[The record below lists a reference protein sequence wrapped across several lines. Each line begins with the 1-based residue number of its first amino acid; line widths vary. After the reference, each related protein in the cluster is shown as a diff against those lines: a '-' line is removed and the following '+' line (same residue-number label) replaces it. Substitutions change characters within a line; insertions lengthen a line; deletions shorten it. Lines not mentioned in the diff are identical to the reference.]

1 MHTWFWSD
9 GLKEKGNV
17 EDLGVDE
24 RIKGLLK
31 WILKKCDRG
40 MEGMDR
46 IHLTQVCDRGM
57 EAMDWVHLTH
67 ECDRGMEGID
77 WVHLTQKRH
86 K

>member
-9 GLKEKGNV
+9 GLKGKYHV

-40 MEGMDR
+40 GRAWTGFIWLRKGTSD
-46 IHLTQVCDRGM
+46 T
-57 EAMDWVHLTH
+57 A
-67 ECDRGMEGID
+67 
-77 WVHLTQKRH
+77 
-86 K
+86 